1 MFNVKVV
8 SVPVKVISAVQ
19 IKVVTVELYAS
30 AKIEVSL
37 LDADK
42 RIIERKALV
51 ISGQEYQGWN
61 EDSYL
66 ESLILTKL
74 NLTKLP
80 EEPTTPAG
88 ATSDTGGSSGD
99 GNN

>member
-8 SVPVKVISAVQ
+8 SVPVKVISSVQ
-19 IKVVTVELYAS
+19 VRVVSVELYAS
-30 AKIEVSL
+30 AKVEVNM
-37 LDADK
+37 LDADN
-42 RIIERKALV
+42 RIIERKSIV

-66 ESLILTKL
+66 EALILTKL
-74 NLTKLP
+74 NLSKLP

-88 ATSDTGGSSGD
+88 TPTDTGGNAGN